1 MTDWKQT
8 PTLDAFAAMYDE
20 DEHLWWR
27 IGCGHHQNLY
37 EAAVERYEQ
46 AEAKIQRVLEVHHSK
61 LDRHPQGDVQRCIAC
76 LDLWPCPTIRAI
88 DGGAE

>member
-46 AEAKIQRVLEVHHSK
+46 AEAAIARVRTLC
-61 LDRHPQGDVQRCIAC
+61 DRADSS
-76 LDLWPCPTIRAI
+76 
-88 DGGAE
+88 GGAWRGHVVRTDLVRQALEGDSDE

>member
-8 PTLDAFAAMYDE
+8 PTLDEFAAMYDE

-46 AEAKIQRVLEVHHSK
+46 AEAAIARVRELCDDFEHDENLNGGIGRYAVVRV
-61 LDRHPQGDVQRCIAC
+61 DRVRSA
-76 LDLWPCPTIRAI
+76 L
-88 DGGAE
+88 DGGSNE